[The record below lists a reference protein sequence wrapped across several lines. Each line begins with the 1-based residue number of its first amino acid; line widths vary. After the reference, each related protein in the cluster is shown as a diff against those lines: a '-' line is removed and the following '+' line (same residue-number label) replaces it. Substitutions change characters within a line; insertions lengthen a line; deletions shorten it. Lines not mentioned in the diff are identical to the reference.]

1 MVSATIPLGEAD
13 EFVNIY
19 LMETVVASKGIVE
32 PQGAILKV
40 ILKPLGIYRKTFD
53 KR

>member
-1 MVSATIPLGEAD
+1 MWQAD

-32 PQGAILKV
+32 PQGAILEV
-40 ILKPLGIYRKTFD
+40 ILKPLGVCIKTCS
-53 KR
+53 KC